1 MTWRW
6 KLFLLCNTVVVAGSL
21 FLGYFAITTLAGESL
36 SSDGHGG
43 LLIIFLLF
51 LLVCMLVNGIF
62 NIYCAQRFLP
72 DRPIHESVKKL
83 YRFLS
88 FFSLV
93 SVVIMTLFL
102 YFLFSELLRR
112 NVPLRWQSITA
123 IVFWLSQL
131 IAQILQFQLPGYL
144 LRQSKTS
151 MRNLIDSIGAAE
163 KEES

>member
-1 MTWRW
+1 MR
-6 KLFLLCNTVVVAGSL
+6 LSL
-21 FLGYFAITTLAGESL
+21 QDHCFSAISPITTLIGEPL
-36 SSDGHGG
+36 TSDGHGG

-51 LLVCMLVNGIF
+51 LLACMLVNAVL

-102 YFLFSELLRR
+102 YFLFSDILRR
-112 NVPLRWQSITA
+112 DIQLRWQTVLV

-131 IAQILQFQLPGYL
+131 IAQVQQFQLPGYL

-151 MRNLIDSIGAAE
+151 MRNLIDSIGTTE
-163 KEES
+163 RKGS